1 MVRFDLIISYW
12 IFFWY
17 LLYIFKITTYS
28 PKLALIVA
36 LVGNM
41 IILLLMI
48 IYNTSKKL
56 ILTYFIMVC
65 LLKVIPLYTIWNS
78 KIIEKDIILTGL
90 IFLIHIIWLFI
101 NKKDTIKLINNY
113 KNLILYSKNS
123 MPGMMLLLEKFK
135 F

>member
-1 MVRFDLIISYW
+1 LVFT
-12 IFFWY
+12 
-17 LLYIFKITTYS
+17 LYFFKITTYS